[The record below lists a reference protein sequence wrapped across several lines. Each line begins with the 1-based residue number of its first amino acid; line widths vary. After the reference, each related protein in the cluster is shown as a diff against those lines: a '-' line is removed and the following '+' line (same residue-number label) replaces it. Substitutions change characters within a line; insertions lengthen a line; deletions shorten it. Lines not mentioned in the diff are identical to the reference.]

1 MNSEFPLDIS
11 ISLYC
16 SDLWHLTKWQFI
28 AEIQHWFCIRELV
41 HWICCINRLIQQMK
55 IKHTLWETSQQPG
68 IGKELPQ
75 LHRSHIKKKSESTTS
90 LKLKGWRKAFCLKW
104 GTKQDC
110 PLSPPAVTWE
120 RGAPRRGGNLRS
132 NRCLRYPDDGGS
144 ASVCTVCQNL
154 SDSNLHTC
162 TY

>member
-1 MNSEFPLDIS
+1 MRGFQKWMDNALYFSLHFHMNSEFPLDIS

-75 LHRSHIKKKSESTTS
+75 LHRSHIKKKIWIYHLTKAEGVKKSFLPKVRNKAGLPTVTTCSYLRAGSSE
-90 LKLKGWRKAFCLKW
+90 KRWK
-104 GTKQDC
+104 
-110 PLSPPAVTWE
+110 P
-120 RGAPRRGGNLRS
+120 
-132 NRCLRYPDDGGS
+132 
-144 ASVCTVCQNL
+144 
-154 SDSNLHTC
+154 
-162 TY
+162 